1 MKCISF
7 EVDFIRFPRIN
18 YDSNFFSVFIMPDDG
33 RERDSSREQMEF
45 ILTVKAETLHSQA
58 NSLDFYVQK
67 KNIERKEQTETT

>member
-1 MKCISF
+1 
-7 EVDFIRFPRIN
+7 
-18 YDSNFFSVFIMPDDG
+18 MPDDG

-67 KNIERKEQTETT
+67 KNIERKEQTETTWFINTYICNAMGSLKSNIVFKNCNIS